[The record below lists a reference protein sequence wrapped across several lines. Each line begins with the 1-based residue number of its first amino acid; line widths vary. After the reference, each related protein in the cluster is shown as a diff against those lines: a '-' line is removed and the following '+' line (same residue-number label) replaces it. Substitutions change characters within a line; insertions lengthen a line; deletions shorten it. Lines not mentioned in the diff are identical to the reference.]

1 LQLHVERNAPES
13 RPLESNVG
21 PFAIREPRDEIAR
34 PNVHVPAFGWG
45 VELTDD
51 GLRFRNSLRFE
62 PFALEHVLEIRIAPE
77 IQLIRS
83 VDPNAALAQQVGQD
97 TMNDRGADLAL
108 DVVTYDRQFCLLE
121 PLAPSAVGG
130 NEDRNTVHE
139 RAARIDSALRVMLSG
154 LFRTDRKIGDDDL
167 RAAL

>member
-97 TMNDRGADLAL
+97 TMKIGRASCRESGASAARDDAGRSDQMRGA
-108 DVVTYDRQFCLLE
+108 
-121 PLAPSAVGG
+121 
-130 NEDRNTVHE
+130 
-139 RAARIDSALRVMLSG
+139 
-154 LFRTDRKIGDDDL
+154 
-167 RAAL
+167 